1 MNIYTEEEARSKV
14 CPNTMSGEGTAY
26 CEASECM
33 AWQWSQEK
41 ETDAYLK
48 DVKEY
53 MINTPEKNFG
63 KATAAVWADKK
74 GSYAK
79 TQGFCGLARK

>member
-1 MNIYTEEEARSKV
+1 MNIHTEQEAKSKH
-14 CPNTMSGEGTAY
+14 CPASMVDKSADY
-26 CEASECM
+26 CTGSSCM

-53 MINTPEKNFG
+53 MISTPEKNFG
-63 KATAAVWADKK
+63 KAAAAVWAEKK
-74 GSYAK
+74 GSYAQ
-79 TQGFCGLARK
+79 TQGFCGLA

>member
-1 MNIYTEEEARSKV
+1 MVGDEADK
-14 CPNTMSGEGTAY
+14 CI
-26 CEASECM
+26 ASECM

-48 DVKEY
+48 DVKDY
-53 MINTPEKNFG
+53 MISTPEKNFG
-63 KATAAVWADKK
+63 KAAAAVWAEKK